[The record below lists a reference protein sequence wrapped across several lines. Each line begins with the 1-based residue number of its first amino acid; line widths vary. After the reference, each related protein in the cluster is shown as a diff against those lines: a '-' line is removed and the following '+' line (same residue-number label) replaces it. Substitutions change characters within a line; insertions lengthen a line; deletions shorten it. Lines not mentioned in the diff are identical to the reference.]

1 MRVRKRLGT
10 VLLGA
15 ALLLSLGG
23 CGESGTATGKGVA
36 EIRDTSQFGKT
47 TTYNLQVIEP
57 TQMDRTANLSLSP
70 SCQLI
75 KSVKSGNTEYRLKEF
90 CVSRN
95 DHVEAGQVIAVLQGL
110 GSPADVELKRLEIEA
125 YESNTAE
132 MLAYYEGGIRAA
144 EAMPQNTESQR
155 TARALNIEYAKLEYE
170 KYQLQS
176 DYTLKGMQAQLASLE
191 AAAGEVE
198 ICAPVTGAVKSIA
211 SKFSAGDPVPAGTE
225 LCRVYADTGMCFSGM
240 SSNSAF
246 VYGRELTLRVTK
258 GKKESLYTGRVVSSP
273 EVQAAGSFSSLIL
286 VELDGDPDKQPE
298 SEGTGE
304 VTYTI
309 LADVYAVPKN
319 AVTNRDG
326 VSYVDVLVGDAVR
339 TRAVQRGP
347 TGGSMICILHGLH
360 EGDQVVVSSYNS

>member
-1 MRVRKRLGT
+1 MRVHKR
-10 VLLGA
+10 LGA
-15 ALLLSLGG
+15 ALLSAVLLAALTG
-23 CGESGTATGKGVA
+23 CGDSGASVSKGTA
-36 EIRDTSQFGKT
+36 EIWDTTQFGKK

-57 TQMDRTANLSLSP
+57 MQMERTANLSLAP

-90 CVSRN
+90 LVKRN

-132 MLAYYEGGIRAA
+132 MLAYYESSIEMAK
-144 EAMPQNTESQR
+144 AMPQATESQR
-155 TARALNIEYAKLEYE
+155 TTRALNVEYAQLEYD
-170 KYQLQS
+170 KYKLQS
-176 DYTLKGMQAQLASLE
+176 DYTLSGMQAQLASLE
-191 AAAGEVE
+191 AAAGEIE
-198 ICAPVTGAVKSIA
+198 ITSPVDGTVKSVA
-211 SKFSAGDPVPAGTE
+211 SKLAAGDPVPAGTE

-246 VYGRELTLRVTK
+246 VYGRELQFRVTK
-258 GKKESLYTGRVVSSP
+258 GKKETYYTGRVVSSP
-273 EVQAAGSFSSLIL
+273 EVQTGAYNNLIL
-286 VELDGDPDKQPE
+286 VELDGDRDKQPE

-304 VTYTI
+304 VTYTVLDGI
-309 LADVYAVPKN
+309 YAVPKN

-326 VSYVDVLVGDAVR
+326 VSYAEVLVGDTVR
-339 TRAVQRGP
+339 TRAVERGP
-347 TGGSMICILHGLH
+347 VGGNMICILHGLH

>member
-1 MRVRKRLGT
+1 MRVHKRI
-10 VLLGA
+10 GA
-15 ALLLSLGG
+15 ALLSIILLAALTG
-23 CGESGTATGKGVA
+23 CGESGASTGRGTA
-36 EIRDTSQFGKT
+36 EIWDTTQFGKT

-57 TQMDRTANLSLSP
+57 VRMERTASLSLAP

-75 KSVKSGNTEYRLKEF
+75 KSVKSGNTEYRLKEI

-95 DHVEAGQVIAVLQGL
+95 AHVEKGQVVAILQGL

-132 MLAYYEGGIRAA
+132 MLAYYESAIETAK
-144 EAMPQNTESQR
+144 AMPQETESQQTVR
-155 TARALNIEYAKLEYE
+155 RLNVEYAQLEYE

-176 DYTLKGMQAQLASLE
+176 DYTLRGMRTQLASLE

-198 ICAPVTGAVKSIA
+198 IISPVSGTVKSVIA
-211 SKFSAGDPVPAGTE
+211 KLSTGDPVPAGTE

-246 VYGRELTLRVTK
+246 VYGRELKLRVTK
-258 GKKESLYTGRVVSSP
+258 GRKESYYTGRVVSSP
-273 EVQAAGSFSSLIL
+273 EVQTGAYSNLIL
-286 VELDGDPDKQPE
+286 VELDGDREKQPE

-304 VTYTI
+304 ITYTVLDGI
-309 LADVYAVPKN
+309 YAVPKN

-326 VSYVDVLVGDAVR
+326 ASYVEVLVGDAVR
-339 TRAVQRGP
+339 TRAVERGP
-347 TGGSMICILHGLH
+347 LAGNMVCILHGLH